1 MLAQEVADVIAN
13 ARYRLTPNCLSRMR
27 LILRTSRDLQSTLTA
42 HLAYIGEADPL
53 TNVFQSYATR
63 WQYIRQAFERNWTAT
78 SADAVSY
85 LIRLPSLQPEIAEWE
100 HNADEL
106 AIERRHQALPV
117 PKEEDEEEL

>member
-1 MLAQEVADVIAN
+1 
-13 ARYRLTPNCLSRMR
+13 MR
-27 LILRTSRDLQSTLTA
+27 LILRTSRDLQPTLTE
-42 HLAYIGEADPL
+42 HLAYIGEAAPL
-53 TNVFQSYATR
+53 MNVFQSYATR

-85 LIRLPSLQPEIAEWE
+85 HIRLQPQKAEWE

-106 AIERRHQALPV
+106 AIEPRHQALPV

>member
-1 MLAQEVADVIAN
+1 M
-13 ARYRLTPNCLSRMR
+13 
-27 LILRTSRDLQSTLTA
+27 A
-42 HLAYIGEADPL
+42 HLAYIGEAAPL

-106 AIERRHQALPV
+106 AIERRHQALLV
-117 PKEEDEEEL
+117 PKEEDEEELWTNSAGFLVRFRRLRPLQVSCEVSI